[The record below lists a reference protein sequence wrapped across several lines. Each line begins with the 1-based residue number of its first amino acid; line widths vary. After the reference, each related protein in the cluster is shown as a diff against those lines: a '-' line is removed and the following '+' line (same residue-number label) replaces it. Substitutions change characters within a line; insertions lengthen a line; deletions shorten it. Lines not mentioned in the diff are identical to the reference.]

1 MELANEEREI
11 KLIDGLVN
19 SVFEKADLEK
29 RQEINFQD
37 FKRLLADYGKELNY
51 VSLNM
56 QCKFRWTWSVRSG
69 RKLKH
74 TDMQYM
80 IYPQVGNCF

>member
-1 MELANEEREI
+1 MLLNSRSMVELANEEMEI

-51 VSLNM
+51 LSLNM
-56 QCKFRWTWSVRSG
+56 QCKFRWTVRSG
-69 RKLKH
+69 HELK
-74 TDMQYM
+74 
-80 IYPQVGNCF
+80 